1 MAKRK
6 TDLSELYDNFAKK
19 TGVDTKKATLEK
31 KPQKRLSAGRNEA
44 VPLGLITLDPYQPR
58 QLIPVYDGIR
68 DKYYSGANDWRKTTR
83 LWLGLT
89 ASNPAIDRQVKE
101 LLEMGQSIKKLK
113 QIEPATGAWVET
125 QAGED
130 RFTLSTGERRFWS
143 LALTAEVEKQE
154 EEPQLICQVIKL
166 SEMNLERQFVENES
180 SKPLSAIGRARVIAG
195 LILDRVDELPPE
207 LDRNSPTPPTDYEYY
222 KSALDLETLM
232 GRKNMPKGIWEEIGE
247 IMGMERKYMAN
258 HLKLLKLP
266 GDLQYQ
272 VDINDIPE
280 TVLREVLVY
289 SPAQWEK
296 IIPKIIKENLT
307 AAEVKKIQTVKR
319 KKTSTNDTPAAKAAS
334 RLRAYWKV
342 TREMNSSKDL
352 EQVATDFAAGLEKKE
367 ILKGAESLEKLAKK
381 LRLRA
386 QD

>member
-6 TDLSELYDNFAKK
+6 TDLSDLYDNFAKS
-19 TGVDTKKATLEK
+19 TDVETKKTSPEQ
-31 KPQKRLSAGRNEA
+31 KPQKRLAAGRNEA

-58 QLIPVYDGIR
+58 QIIPVYDGIR
-68 DKYYSGANDWRKTTR
+68 DKFYSGTNDWRKTAK
-83 LWLGLT
+83 LWLELIT
-89 ASNPAIDRQVKE
+89 VDPAIDNQVKE
-101 LLEMGQSIKKLK
+101 LIEMGQSIKKLK
-113 QIEPATGAWVET
+113 QIEPATGAWIET
-125 QAGED
+125 QGGED

-143 LALTAEVEKQE
+143 LALSAEFEKQKV
-154 EEPQLICQVIKL
+154 EPQLICQVIKL
-166 SEMNLERQFVENES
+166 SEMNLERQFIENES

-195 LILDRVDELPPE
+195 LILVRVDELPPD
-207 LDRNSPTPPTDYEYY
+207 LDRNSSNPPTDYEYY
-222 KSALDLETLM
+222 RSALDLETLM
-232 GRKNMPKGIWEEIGE
+232 GRKNMPKGIWEEIGQ

-258 HLKLLKLP
+258 HLKLLNLP
-266 GDLQYQ
+266 EDLQYR
-272 VDINDIPE
+272 VDVNDIPE

-289 SPAQWEK
+289 PPAKWEK
-296 IIPKIIKENLT
+296 IIPRVISEKLT
-307 AAEVKKIQTVKR
+307 AAEVKKIKTAKR
-319 KKTSTNDTPAAKAAS
+319 KKTTTKDTPATKAAS

-342 TREMNSSKDL
+342 TREMSSSKDL